1 MWRAAA
7 CARLWTGI
15 IRGREDRMSDYM
27 FLLESH
33 LSADQFRTVGE
44 IQALAWAAGLNLFLA
59 GGAMRDVLAGFPVR
73 DLDFSVEGNAL
84 KFAHAA
90 QKKHNGTVV
99 ASDDLRKSVELR
111 FPSGVTAEIAMAR
124 SERFPKS
131 GGRPQV
137 TPATIHEDL
146 RRRDFT
152 VNAIAL
158 SLSRASLGLLIDP
171 TNGAGDIERK
181 ELRAIHNYSF
191 YDDPSRMLSLIRF
204 KIRLGYAI
212 DERTR
217 LQFENAREAEMLTKI
232 SPEALGAEF
241 RHIAR
246 EHGIHDLLRA
256 LEEEKLIELFSP
268 VLPGPKLNLPGFA
281 RLQKAYQIAP
291 FGWSLR
297 IQNLPLFLA
306 VLWEKLNPKERAELA
321 KNVEISKSEAA
332 SVAKLEAAAKK
343 LERELKSPKL
353 QKPSRLYQAISR
365 QPGAHVLYLLVY
377 SQQRI
382 VQDRIRNY
390 FQKYLPASLEVTD
403 EMVAAAG
410 TPVGAAKFERAKEE
424 MIHKRLDAR
433 PKKPEPAPEAV
444 PPPPMSGFAR
454 GSGFRHA
461 R

>member
-1 MWRAAA
+1 
-7 CARLWTGI
+7 
-15 IRGREDRMSDYM
+15 
-27 FLLESH
+27 
-33 LSADQFRTVGE
+33 
-44 IQALAWAAGLNLFLA
+44 
-59 GGAMRDVLAGFPVR
+59 
-73 DLDFSVEGNAL
+73 
-84 KFAHAA
+84 
-90 QKKHNGTVV
+90 
-99 ASDDLRKSVELR
+99 
-111 FPSGVTAEIAMAR
+111 
-124 SERFPKS
+124 
-131 GGRPQV
+131 
-137 TPATIHEDL
+137 
-146 RRRDFT
+146 
-152 VNAIAL
+152 
-158 SLSRASLGLLIDP
+158 
-171 TNGAGDIERK
+171 
-181 ELRAIHNYSF
+181 
-191 YDDPSRMLSLIRF
+191 MLSLIRF

-217 LQFENAREAEMLTKI
+217 LQYENAREAEMLTKI

-268 VLPGPKLNLPGFA
+268 VLAGPKLNLPGLA

-297 IQNLPLFLA
+297 IHHLPLFLA

-321 KNVEISKSEAA
+321 KNVELSKSEAA

-410 TPVGAAKFERAKEE
+410 TPVGAPKFERAKEE
-424 MIHKRLDAR
+424 MIYKRLDAR
-433 PKKPEPAPEAV
+433 PKKPEPVPEV
-444 PPPPMSGFAR
+444 PHPPMSGFAR